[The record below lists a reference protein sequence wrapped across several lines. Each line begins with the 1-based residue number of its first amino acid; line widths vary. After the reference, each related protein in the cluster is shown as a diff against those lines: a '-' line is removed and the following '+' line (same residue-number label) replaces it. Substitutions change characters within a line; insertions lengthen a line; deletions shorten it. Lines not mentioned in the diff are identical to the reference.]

1 MILVPRM
8 ARKKKDEKEI
18 DSKIEESAEDSTIE
32 EEEAQYYAKKR
43 DEAPRLMGLCGDLDE
58 EKAGELMYGMIA
70 LYESGATYKLS
81 DPKDENSD
89 ILVNYA
95 PFEFVISTLGG
106 NAQEMFGLHD
116 LMRVIREDCDIHTV
130 GLGKVFSAGTLLLA
144 SGTKG
149 KRRIGKNCRV
159 MIHAVLGGNHGSI
172 HNLENEMDEIR
183 WTQDRYIE
191 AMVQETDMSKTHLK
205 KILNRKVN
213 AYFTAEE
220 AVELGIADIIF

>member
-1 MILVPRM
+1 MES
-8 ARKKKDEKEI
+8 D
-18 DSKIEESAEDSTIE
+18 EESH
-32 EEEAQYYAKKR
+32 YYAKKKE
-43 DEAPRLMGLCGDLDE
+43 EAPRLMGICGDLDE

-81 DPKDENSD
+81 DPKDERSD

-116 LMRVIREDCDIHTV
+116 LMRVIRDDCDIHTV

-149 KRRIGKNCRV
+149 KRRIGRNCRV
-159 MIHAVLGGNHGSI
+159 MIHAVSGGSI
-172 HNLENEMDEIR
+172 GPMHEITNEFKEIKKI
-183 WTQDRYIE
+183 QESYIE
-191 AMVQETDMSKTHLK
+191 CLADETDMTVQQIKKYLKQKTKQK
-205 KILNRKVN
+205 K
-213 AYFTAEE
+213 
-220 AVELGIADIIF
+220 

>member
-1 MILVPRM
+1 MIFVPKM
-8 ARKKKDEKEI
+8 AKKKKEEEVEKTPPT
-18 DSKIEESAEDSTIE
+18 EEAENLTPE

-70 LYESGATYKLS
+70 LYESGATYRLS
-81 DPKDENSD
+81 DPKDESSD

-116 LMRVIREDCDIHTV
+116 LMRVIRDDCDIHTV

-159 MIHAVLGGNHGSI
+159 MIHAVLGGNHGSL

-191 AMVQETDMSKTHLK
+191 AMVEETNMSKAHLK
-205 KILNRKVN
+205 RILNRKVN

>member
-1 MILVPRM
+1 M
-8 ARKKKDEKEI
+8 
-18 DSKIEESAEDSTIE
+18 
-32 EEEAQYYAKKR
+32 
-43 DEAPRLMGLCGDLDE
+43 
-58 EKAGELMYGMIA
+58 
-70 LYESGATYKLS
+70 
-81 DPKDENSD
+81 
-89 ILVNYA
+89 VNYA

-116 LMRVIREDCDIHTV
+116 LMRVIRDDCDIHTV

-191 AMVQETDMSKTHLK
+191 AMVEETNMSKAHLK
-205 KILNRKVN
+205 RILNRKVN

>member
-1 MILVPRM
+1 MIFGSR
-8 ARKKKDEKEI
+8 AAKKKEEGATESESEALHYVEK
-18 DSKIEESAEDSTIE
+18 K
-32 EEEAQYYAKKR
+32 
-43 DEAPRLMGLCGDLDE
+43 DEAPRIMGICGDLDE
-58 EKAGELMYGMIA
+58 EKAGELMYGMIS
-70 LYESGATYKLS
+70 LFEEGASYKLK
-81 DPKDENSD
+81 DPTDEASE
-89 ILVNYA
+89 ILVSYS
-95 PFEFVISTLGG
+95 PFEFIVSTLGG

-116 LMRVIREDCDIHTV
+116 LMRVIRENCEIHTV

-144 SGTKG
+144 SGTKS

-183 WTQDRYIE
+183 WTQERYIE
-191 AMVQETDMSKTHLK
+191 AMVDETNMTKTHLK

>member
-191 AMVQETDMSKTHLK
+191 AMVEETNMSKAHLK
-205 KILNRKVN
+205 RILNRKVN

-220 AVELGIADIIF
+220 AGELGIADIIF